1 MLWQQVEKRLCE
13 VTEED
18 WSIIIPAANVFDA
31 TARLCFDEA
40 IATDPES
47 LMRSTLALDR
57 VLMQEMQDQATFFV
71 WDEWGDATAIFCNL
85 RIYIGEGQRHEADVR
100 IDYRLRAHGLHEVM
114 TKLFPWATYSYAEP
128 ISEYSGEV
136 AVHIL
141 EVELRPEAYAY
152 LEAERFLEAG
162 YPQESDPPALEP
174 DDFITEKEE
183 REFWNSRGESRDP
196 RNRRK

>member
-1 MLWQQVEKRLCE
+1 
-13 VTEED
+13 
-18 WSIIIPAANVFDA
+18 
-31 TARLCFDEA
+31 
-40 IATDPES
+40 
-47 LMRSTLALDR
+47 
-57 VLMQEMQDQATFFV
+57 
-71 WDEWGDATAIFCNL
+71 
-85 RIYIGEGQRHEADVR
+85 
-100 IDYRLRAHGLHEVM
+100 M

-141 EVELRPEAYAY
+141 EVELRPEAHAY
-152 LEAERFLEAG
+152 LDAERFLEAG